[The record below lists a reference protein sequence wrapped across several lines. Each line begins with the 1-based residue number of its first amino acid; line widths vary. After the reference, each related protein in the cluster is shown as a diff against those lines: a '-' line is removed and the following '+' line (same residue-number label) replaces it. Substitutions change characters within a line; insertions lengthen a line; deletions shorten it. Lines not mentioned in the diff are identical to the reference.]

1 MKCINIAPKHF
12 YCTSDG
18 SVFGL
23 NYKQGVLFTGFDSY
37 THKAFC
43 FFLEEKNWSDGD
55 VKELMTKLKEE
66 KFSQDQTVIK
76 VISPIRH
83 HDHLGEMF
91 SRAHWHP
98 PKFVDS
104 EDVFG
109 QIFFYG
115 ENGRLRISAEQQEE
129 VSVIFQ
135 KKIRVLVID
144 DSETIH
150 QLLKKIFSK
159 SPNIQV
165 VGAVADPFKVED
177 AIASLKPD
185 VLTVDIN
192 MGAMD
197 GVTLL
202 KKLFAVKKMP
212 ALLVSSLSMKDG
224 SQVLEGL
231 AAGALDYIQKPTFE
245 KLNEFAEEI
254 IEKVRMAASVS
265 IKDLQSQKF
274 SSLASYAEIDTTG
287 LIAMGASTGGT
298 EAIVTILSQMPKN
311 IPPILI
317 VQHIPPGFSKAF
329 AQRLNDMCPF
339 EVKEAMNGEALKA
352 NCVYLAP
359 GGMHMKVK
367 RVADR
372 LALQIYDDVP
382 VNRHKPSIDV
392 LMHSV
397 AQFGPADKTCG
408 VILTGMGSDGAKGL
422 LAMKYAGM
430 KTFAQDQA
438 TSVVYGMPK
447 VALDIGAAGQSV
459 PLGDIASYL
468 VAHLRKIGVAS

>member
-1 MKCINIAPKHF
+1 MKCIAIQPKKF
-12 YCTSDG
+12 LSTRDG

-23 NYKQGVLFTGFDSY
+23 SYSKGILFTGFDSS
-37 THKAFC
+37 TRQAFC
-43 FFLEEKNWSDGD
+43 FLIAERDFNDAD
-55 VKELMTKLKEE
+55 VKDLMTKLREE
-66 KFSQDQTVIK
+66 KFSQEHTTVK

-83 HDHLGEMF
+83 HDHLANLF
-91 SRAHWHP
+91 STAHWHP

-109 QIFFYG
+109 QIYFYG

-150 QLLKKIFSK
+150 ELLKKIFSK
-159 SPNIQV
+159 APNIQV
-165 VGAVADPFKVED
+165 VGAISDPLKAEE
-177 AIASLKPD
+177 AIKSLKPD

-192 MGAMD
+192 MGGMD

-202 KKLFAVKKMP
+202 KKLFATKRMP

-265 IKDLQSQKF
+265 MKDVQSQKF
-274 SSLASYAEIDTTG
+274 SSLASYADIDTTG
-287 LIAMGASTGGT
+287 LIALGASTGGT
-298 EAIVTILSQMPKN
+298 EAIVSILTQLPRK

-329 AQRLNDMCPF
+329 AQRLNEMCPF
-339 EVKEAMNGEALKA
+339 EVKEAMNGEALKPG
-352 NCVYLAP
+352 CVYIAP
-359 GGMHMKVK
+359 GGMHMKLK

-372 LALQIYDDVP
+372 LAISVYDDVP
-382 VNRHKPSIDV
+382 VNRHKPSIDI
-392 LMHSV
+392 LFHSI
-397 AQFGPADKTCG
+397 AQFGPPEKTCG
-408 VILTGMGSDGAKGL
+408 VVLTGMGSDGAKGL

-430 KTFAQDQA
+430 KTYAQDQA

-447 VALDIGAAGQSV
+447 VALDIGAADQSL
-459 PLGDIASYL
+459 PLGDVANYIVAYLRVHGIAS
-468 VAHLRKIGVAS
+468 